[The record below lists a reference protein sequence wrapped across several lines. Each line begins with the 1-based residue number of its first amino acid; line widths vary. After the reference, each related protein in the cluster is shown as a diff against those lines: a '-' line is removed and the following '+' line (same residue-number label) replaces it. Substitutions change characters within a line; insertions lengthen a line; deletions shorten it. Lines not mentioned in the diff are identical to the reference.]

1 MKTRILAFLIV
12 ALVMVSTVSMAQRP
26 SADWPQW
33 RGPNRDG
40 SAPSFVTPKTWP
52 EALTQKWKVEV
63 GLGYASPVVVGD
75 RVFAFTRQGEDE
87 VVTAMEA
94 ATGKIIWSTKYAA
107 PYNLI
112 QAANQHGKGPKGTP
126 VYVDGKIV
134 TFGISGILS
143 GFDAATGKQL
153 WQKPAPQPGP
163 TFSTSQSPLTDGGM
177 VFVHLGGNARGALTA
192 VDPNTGNPKWEWTG
206 DGPAYGSPV
215 AAEIAG
221 VRQVVTLTYQN
232 LVGVAAATGE
242 LLWKRP
248 FRSRSD
254 VNALT
259 PIVTGE
265 TVIVSGGDAGI
276 TAVRVSKDG
285 AQWTTTDAWKT
296 DDTFFQFS
304 NLVQVG
310 DALFGLSAQQSGRYV
325 IIDVKTGKLLWAGEG
340 RVAQNAAFQKAGDL
354 LIVLQNDGNLLF
366 ADGANKTALTPTH
379 KYKVADAA
387 TWTAPAISSNR
398 IFVKD
403 ISTLALWTVE

>member
-1 MKTRILAFLIV
+1 MKTTAIPLFIV
-12 ALVMVSTVSMAQRP
+12 LLLTVSTVSMAQRP
-26 SADWPQW
+26 SADWPQF

-40 SAPSFVTPKTWP
+40 SAPSFVAPKTWP
-52 EALTQKWKVEV
+52 ENLTQKWKVEV
-63 GLGYASPVVVGD
+63 GIGYASPLVIGD

-87 VVTAMEA
+87 VVTALEA
-94 ATGKIIWSTKYAA
+94 ATGKTIWSAKYAA

-126 VYVDGKIV
+126 VYVDGKLV

-163 TFSTSQSPLTDGGM
+163 TFSTSQSPVVDSGM
-177 VFVHLGGNARGALTA
+177 VIVHLGGNAQGALTA
-192 VDPNTGNPKWEWTG
+192 VDPGTGSSKWQWTG
-206 DGPAYGSPV
+206 DGPAYGSPAV
-215 AAEIAG
+215 AEIAG

-232 LVGVAAATGE
+232 LVGVAVSTGE

-259 PIVTGE
+259 PIVSGD

-276 TAVRVSKDG
+276 TAVRVTKQD
-285 AQWTTTDAWKT
+285 AQWTATDAWKT

-310 DALFGLSAQQSGRYV
+310 DTLFGLAAQQSGRYV
-325 IIDVKTGKLLWAGEG
+325 IIDVKTGKLLWNGEG
-340 RVAQNAAFQKAGDL
+340 RAAQNAAFQKAGNL
-354 LIVLQNDGNLLF
+354 LIVLQSDGNLLI

-403 ISTLALWTVE
+403 VSTLALWTVE

>member
-1 MKTRILAFLIV
+1 
-12 ALVMVSTVSMAQRP
+12 
-26 SADWPQW
+26 
-33 RGPNRDG
+33 
-40 SAPSFVTPKTWP
+40 
-52 EALTQKWKVEV
+52 
-63 GLGYASPVVVGD
+63 
-75 RVFAFTRQGEDE
+75 
-87 VVTAMEA
+87 
-94 ATGKIIWSTKYAA
+94 
-107 PYNLI
+107 
-112 QAANQHGKGPKGTP
+112 
-126 VYVDGKIV
+126 
-134 TFGISGILS
+134 
-143 GFDAATGKQL
+143 
-153 WQKPAPQPGP
+153 
-163 TFSTSQSPLTDGGM
+163 M